1 MTSRIN
7 TILVVGGTAGIGEQ
21 LVRRFHA
28 LGKKVIVTGRNQTN
42 LDALAQELHG
52 LDTRQVCYPLD
63 MAQ

>member
-52 LDTRQVCYPLD
+52 LETRQVRYPLD
-63 MAQ
+63 IAQ